1 MVYFRQSCLI
11 LFDKRVEIKLDL
23 KPEEKSFF
31 HDFVV
36 CLGDEFSIQSKEDGY
51 KCRCNDGKRL
61 KKKDLRFWDGLISD

>member
-31 HDFVV
+31 DDFVV
-36 CLGDEFSIQSKEDGY
+36 ITSSFKFLENFFSAIGV
-51 KCRCNDGKRL
+51 N
-61 KKKDLRFWDGLISD
+61 